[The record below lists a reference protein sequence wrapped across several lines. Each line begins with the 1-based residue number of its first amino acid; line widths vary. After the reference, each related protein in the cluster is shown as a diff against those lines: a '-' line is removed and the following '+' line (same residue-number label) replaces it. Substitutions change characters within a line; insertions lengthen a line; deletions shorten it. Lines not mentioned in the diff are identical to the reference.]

1 MDNNIVEN
9 ITLAF
14 PESAPSVTRHVDAA
28 SKILLQDLQLGP
40 NQSPLTKTLDK
51 FALNLQRLAALDKLS
66 TIPGLDCHEALA
78 GIYDSIERLHQ
89 WDVNQLRGESAMG
102 AKSDRDLSI
111 TAMCTKHGYPVMHAR
126 DRVGLA
132 LQYWREFHNI
142 PPSNDEMNSYSEKH
156 EKVWSL
162 LIGCAPTGDIGQL
175 PVRVSENWI
184 SHEIVKTEP
193 SLDPDQLILDWQEPE
208 NVLLPPSEENKDP
221 AMELLQPELSTNRI
235 PQVMFTVAFD
245 PPIILPQNDWM
256 RLYAYAN
263 MPPPQIFGYPPT
275 FDSLV
280 FPIPPGSAHD
290 PSELRT
296 ITRQR
301 HVRIFDKEQKG
312 SIKTHRNTL
321 LIYKQIYSQVVTEM
335 PFSHPRQLID
345 MLPLL
350 RQYAFL
356 SSLLENSFGSKTE
369 EAQPVKGQGPSAASE
384 ARTTTTTK
392 DELDTFVKLDTVNGP
407 SSSDPDVVRNLDV
420 TLWVHPTPHLQVVF
434 PFNSSSAN
442 IALKVLEDGVVEITD
457 ENIIPR
463 DGEEGERRKLKG
475 KELTRADLGK
485 VLEYMEDLCK
495 WTEWICTRLS

>member
-1 MDNNIVEN
+1 MDNNIVES

-28 SKILLQDLQLGP
+28 SKILLRDLQLRP
-40 NQSPLTKTLDK
+40 NQSPLTKTLDE
-51 FALNLQRLAALDKLS
+51 FALNLQRLATLDKLS

-78 GIYDSIERLHQ
+78 GIYDSLERVYL
-89 WDVNQLRGESAMG
+89 WDVNQLRGEPSMRG
-102 AKSDRDLSI
+102 KSETSLSNI
-111 TAMCTKHGYPVMHAR
+111 AMCRKHGYPVMHAR

-132 LQYWREFHNI
+132 LQYWRELRNI
-142 PPSNDEMNSYSEKH
+142 PPTNKNLESYSKEH
-156 EKVWSL
+156 ERIWSL
-162 LIGCAPTGDIGQL
+162 LIGCAPTGDIGLL
-175 PVRVSENWI
+175 PVRVSEDWV
-184 SHEIVKTEP
+184 SKEVVKTEP
-193 SLDPDQLILDWQEPE
+193 SLDPQQPLLDWQEPD
-208 NVLLPPSEENKDP
+208 NLLLPPSEENKDP
-221 AMELLQPELSTNRI
+221 TMELLQPELSTNRI
-235 PQVMFTVAFD
+235 PQVMFTVTFD
-245 PPIILPQNDWM
+245 PPVILPQNDWI

-275 FDSLV
+275 FDSLF
-280 FPIPPGSAHD
+280 FPIPPGSPHD

-301 HVRIFDKEQKG
+301 EVRVFDKERHA
-312 SIKTHRNTL
+312 STKTHQNTL

-350 RQYAFL
+350 RQHAFL
-356 SSLLENSFGSKTE
+356 STLLENSFGSKTE
-369 EAQPVKGQGPSAASE
+369 EAQPAKRNGSDPTCK

-392 DELDTFVKLDTVNGP
+392 DELDGFVKSNAVKEMDGSGP
-407 SSSDPDVVRNLDV
+407 EVHRNLDV

-434 PFNSSSAN
+434 PFSGSSAN

-457 ENIIPR
+457 ENIIPK
-463 DGEEGERRKLKG
+463 DSGEGETRKYKG
-475 KELTRADLGK
+475 KELTRDDLGK
-485 VLEYMEDLCK
+485 VLEHMEDLCK